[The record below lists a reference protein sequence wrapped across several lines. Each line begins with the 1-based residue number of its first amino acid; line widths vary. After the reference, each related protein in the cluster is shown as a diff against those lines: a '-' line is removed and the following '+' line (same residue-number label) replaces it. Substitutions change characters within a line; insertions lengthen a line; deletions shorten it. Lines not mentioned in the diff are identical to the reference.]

1 MWRGSGTSTGRGSS
15 LEDSD
20 EETLKRDSDTQSP
33 GKRPSQVGRDE
44 PVYMISIAAKL
55 CDVHPQTLRM
65 YERVGLI
72 RPQRVSMKNRMYSD
86 ADIERLRRI
95 QHLTHDMGINL
106 AGVDVILRL
115 LEQMEDMRRQMEEEM
130 DRRIQELQARE

>member
-1 MWRGSGTSTGRGSS
+1 MAQ
-15 LEDSD
+15 
-20 EETLKRDSDTQSP
+20 RD
-33 GKRPSQVGRDE
+33 KNE
-44 PVYMISIAAKL
+44 AVYMISIAAKL
-55 CDVHPQTLRM
+55 CEVHPQTLRM

-72 RPQRVSMKNRMYSD
+72 RPQRVSRKNRMYSD

-95 QHLTHDMGINL
+95 QHLTHDMGVNL

-130 DRRIQELQARE
+130 DRMHNEMEKRIQELQEHR

>member
-1 MWRGSGTSTGRGSS
+1 MAQ
-15 LEDSD
+15 
-20 EETLKRDSDTQSP
+20 RD
-33 GKRPSQVGRDE
+33 KNE
-44 PVYMISIAAKL
+44 AVYMISIAAKL
-55 CDVHPQTLRM
+55 CEVHPQTLRM

-72 RPQRVSMKNRMYSD
+72 RPQRVSRKNRMYSD

-95 QHLTHDMGINL
+95 QHLTHDMGVNL

-130 DRRIQELQARE
+130 DRMHNEMEKRIQELQERR

>member
-1 MWRGSGTSTGRGSS
+1 MAQ
-15 LEDSD
+15 
-20 EETLKRDSDTQSP
+20 RD
-33 GKRPSQVGRDE
+33 KHE
-44 PVYMISIAAKL
+44 AVYMISIAAKL
-55 CDVHPQTLRM
+55 CEVHPQTLRM

-72 RPQRVSMKNRMYSD
+72 RPQRVSRKNRMYSD

-115 LEQMEDMRRQMEEEM
+115 LEQMEEMRQHMEDEMSRMREEM
-130 DRRIQELQARE
+130 EKRIEELQTNE

>member
-1 MWRGSGTSTGRGSS
+1 MAQKDKN
-15 LEDSD
+15 EA
-20 EETLKRDSDTQSP
+20 
-33 GKRPSQVGRDE
+33 
-44 PVYMISIAAKL
+44 VYMISIAAKL

-130 DRRIQELQARE
+130 DRMREEMDKRIQELRSHE